1 MKMLNKLFFAF
12 LICFAGSALAGKV
25 NINSASAEVIA
36 AELTGIGP
44 SKAQAI
50 VDYRSSHG
58 AFKTADSLA
67 SVKGVGEKTVEL
79 NRENILI
86 RAN

>member
-12 LICFAGSALAGKV
+12 LICFSGSALAGKV

-79 NRENILI
+79 NRENIQI
-86 RAN
+86 GAN